1 MLDKLSSIKKKAGF
15 IFQHVFKYH
24 RGIFWFTF
32 SLFSVDALFSFV
44 QPYFFA
50 RLFNEALFESF
61 SWGVLWKQ
69 SIPLIVITIVSV
81 VVNAFAIRVDIDFLA
96 RFTKSLMYRVYS
108 KLLYFDI
115 TLHENES
122 SGKYLGKTTRAVN
135 KIMIGVDQML
145 FLLLPASVQIIFVHV
160 LFFYYSWQAG
170 TWLTLSFILLVSF
183 TLYVCYFMAKIFSSA
198 FDQENKVSS
207 YFAESLG
214 LIRTIR
220 YFGKEDHYDERGEE
234 EFEKVVQIWRERL
247 DRLTLYLGTK
257 DFLLWTQGIVFTL
270 LTIWQYRIGVL
281 DREAGLFFLILVP
294 LYIRSL
300 HNLSRLIDKMAEFYS
315 GVEQYYGAMEKEET
329 VTDRKHPRA
338 ISSFVKG
345 EVSFDDV
352 TFRYAGNEYDQ
363 FGNFSVSFTPQKTTA
378 IVGTSGAGKST
389 LVKLLFRLYDVQGGA
404 VRLDGIDI
412 REFDQREYRK
422 LLAIVPQDVEL
433 FNASIRENILMGDGF
448 TDEEIWQTLKLAVL
462 EERVQKMPK
471 GLDTEV
477 GERGVKLSGG
487 EKQRLGI
494 ARALIRKPK
503 ILVLDEATSSLDT
516 LSERQVKQAIY
527 NLEHLNITVIVIAHR
542 LSTIQDADEI
552 LVFEEGE
559 IVERGTHAELL
570 EKKGKYFVLQGAQ
583 VCAL

>member
-1 MLDKLSSIKKKAGF
+1 MLEKLFLVKKKVGF
-15 IFQHVFKYH
+15 IFRHVFEYH
-24 RGIFWFTF
+24 RGIFWVTF
-32 SLFSVDALFSFV
+32 FLFSVDSLFSFV

-50 RLFNEALFESF
+50 KLFNEAIFESF
-61 SWGVLWKQ
+61 SWSVLLKQ
-69 SIPLIVITIVSV
+69 SIPLIIITFLSVIT
-81 VVNAFAIRVDIDFLA
+81 NALAIRMDIDFLA

-145 FLLLPASVQIIFVHV
+145 FLLLPASVQIIFVHA

-170 TWLTLSFILLVSF
+170 VWLTLSFVVLVSF
-183 TLYVCYFMAKIFSSA
+183 TFYVAYFMTKVFSMA
-198 FDQENKVSS
+198 FDQENKVSA
-207 YFAESLG
+207 YFVESLN

-220 YFGKEDHYDERGEE
+220 YFGREDHYDDRGDK
-234 EFEKVVQIWRERL
+234 EFEKVVHIWKEKL
-247 DRLTLYLGTK
+247 NRLTFYLGTK
-257 DFLLWTQGIVFTL
+257 DFLLWTQGIVFIL

-281 DREAGLFFLILVP
+281 GKESGLFLLILVP

-300 HNLSRLIDKMAEFYS
+300 HNLSRLVDKMAEFYS
-315 GVEQYYGAMEKEET
+315 GVTQYYDAMEKEET
-329 VTDRKHPRA
+329 VTNKENPRV
-338 ISSFVKG
+338 IPKKVKG
-345 EVSFDDV
+345 EVSFDKV
-352 TFRYAGNEYDQ
+352 TFRYSGNKYDQ
-363 FGNFSVSFTPQKTTA
+363 FENFSVAFVPQKTTA
-378 IVGTSGAGKST
+378 IVGSSGSGKST
-389 LVKLLFRLYDVQGGA
+389 LVKLLFRLYDVQSGA
-404 VRLDGIDI
+404 VKLDGVDI

-433 FNASIRENILMGDGF
+433 FNASIRENILMGDDF
-448 TDEEIWQTLKLAVL
+448 SDEEVWQALKLAVL
-462 EERVQKMPK
+462 EERVKKMPK
-471 GLDTEV
+471 ALDTEV

-552 LVFEEGE
+552 LVFEEGK
-559 IVERGTHAELL
+559 IVERGTHQELL
-570 EKKGKYFVLQGAQ
+570 ALNGTYAALQGEQ
-583 VCAL
+583 ILNI